1 MDKGTLIDVVAMID
15 ARIAELNKD
24 MKAIDASS
32 YSVLHKRQILDRLDG
47 ASQALERL
55 SEQLQN
61 AIDAD
66 VASMESSTGE

>member
-1 MDKGTLIDVVAMID
+1 METNTLINVVAMID

-24 MKAIDASS
+24 MKAINASS

-55 SEQLQN
+55 SEQLQK

-66 VASMESSTGE
+66 VSAMETGMGM

>member
-1 MDKGTLIDVVAMID
+1 MDTKTLMDVVAMID

-66 VASMESSTGE
+66 VASMESNTGE

>member
-1 MDKGTLIDVVAMID
+1 METNTLINVVAMID

-24 MKAIDASS
+24 MKAINASS

-66 VASMESSTGE
+66 VSAMETGMGM